1 LKGAEPSQENIETA
15 LVNIADDWFGQMEE
29 SSRLATVRASVD
41 YPETMHNFLSVRPIE
56 LIMMVMQAD
65 TQEFAARMG
74 PMVRRVAAE
83 ATSLSLYCFTD
94 QMISLERVVEDRLA
108 ALTEDVGPMISQW
121 TLGSAITHLRSFVS
135 GVEVDQSQ
143 VERWVVTTNMV
154 EARKLARE
162 ARLAARNT
170 QANREAVSMEVSPAP
185 IQESGTAAN
194 TITRPITM
202 VPPPDQDLTFPPSL
216 LAIPTITSQN
226 STMSNMSSLPSTWLP
241 IIARDQAVTVT
252 TQQPHSDAY
261 LSGQPSKRRRLNT
274 ESKPRGEVR
283 RLIEQS
289 LQEAM
294 EQTGLQPTGGAAV
307 VMEQVGDSRNIQ
319 EAVGQMARE
328 SFQERSRDRENF
340 QPEKFPAVNKLV
352 KKN

>member
-1 LKGAEPSQENIETA
+1 
-15 LVNIADDWFGQMEE
+15 
-29 SSRLATVRASVD
+29 
-41 YPETMHNFLSVRPIE
+41 
-56 LIMMVMQAD
+56 
-65 TQEFAARMG
+65 
-74 PMVRRVAAE
+74 
-83 ATSLSLYCFTD
+83 
-94 QMISLERVVEDRLA
+94 
-108 ALTEDVGPMISQW
+108 
-121 TLGSAITHLRSFVS
+121 
-135 GVEVDQSQ
+135 
-143 VERWVVTTNMV
+143 
-154 EARKLARE
+154 
-162 ARLAARNT
+162 
-170 QANREAVSMEVSPAP
+170 
-185 IQESGTAAN
+185 
-194 TITRPITM
+194 M

-328 SFQERSRDRENF
+328 SFQERSRDSRNIQE
-340 QPEKFPAVNKLV
+340 AVGQMA
-352 KKN
+352 

>member
-1 LKGAEPSQENIETA
+1 MTNIHV
-15 LVNIADDWFGQMEE
+15 L
-29 SSRLATVRASVD
+29 
-41 YPETMHNFLSVRPIE
+41 
-56 LIMMVMQAD
+56 
-65 TQEFAARMG
+65 
-74 PMVRRVAAE
+74 
-83 ATSLSLYCFTD
+83 CC
-94 QMISLERVVEDRLA
+94 RLA